1 MKRLFLCLMALW
13 FSSCDNTLGPPKG
26 VLPERKMVS
35 LLVELHLAEAKVKN
49 LRVTTDSAN
58 QLYSLYELQIL
69 DTHNV
74 SQEAYLHSYQFYL
87 ENHRLMTRVQEAVLD
102 TLLQR
107 QQKLERMP
115 EPVVDEPAA
124 TLPSTSKQLAL
135 DSLPKKR
142 ERLEKPEPSQRIL
155 RKQND
160 NQ

>member
-1 MKRLFLCLMALW
+1 LMALW
-13 FSSCDNTLGPPKG
+13 FSSCDNTLGPPKD

-74 SQEAYLHSYQFYL
+74 SQETYLHSYQFYL
-87 ENHRLMTRVQEAVLD
+87 DNHRLMTRVQDAVLD

-115 EPVVDEPAA
+115 EPVVEETPAA
-124 TLPSTSKQLAL
+124 TTPSKSKLLLA
-135 DSLPKKR
+135 DSLSGKR